1 MQILNVFCKIISSY
15 KGFLSLYTEI
25 KEKVIRAD
33 FQSLDGLVS
42 TLKTASCNVFADINF
57 KEKFIWRSQP
67 PSLKLY
73 IDDFEIVSCRNE
85 IALCLGRIK
94 RHVNILKVDSIGFK
108 HSPKCFEYILQR

>member
-1 MQILNVFCKIISSY
+1 M
-15 KGFLSLYTEI
+15 YTEI

-73 IDDFEIVSCRNE
+73 IDDFEIVSCYLGE
-85 IALCLGRIK
+85 IK
-94 RHVNILKVDSIGFK
+94 KHVNILKMNRSVLA
-108 HSPKCFEYILQR
+108 ILQNVSSISCNVK